1 VRAKITI
8 IGIALIV
15 FHILTEAHS
24 ILRYRDQAL
33 ADSELDLFFSATYKM
48 LLAVKWYL
56 KMGFDDL
63 LIISTYFFFAW
74 VAGKYSRRLLMIV
87 SLWFFYH
94 LADLYMFWWNYK
106 TSYWA
111 YYILLIACVIQ
122 TIILIVPVKER
133 TPVINMQ

>member
-1 VRAKITI
+1 MRTKITI

-15 FHILTEAHS
+15 FHILTEVHS

-48 LLAVKWYL
+48 MLSVKWYL

-63 LIISTYFFFAW
+63 LITSTYFFFAW

-87 SLWFFYH
+87 SIWFLYH

-111 YYILLIACVIQ
+111 YYGLLAFCVAQ
-122 TIILIVPVKER
+122 TIVLMIPVKEK
-133 TPVINMQ
+133 TPVISMH